1 MISAGLKGYVSPEAL
16 VGRLGAFGLH
26 TLAVYVCAVH
36 LSPWLVG
43 RWFAW
48 GAHVLQISVAT
59 LPGDWYLQHLAL
71 ASIVPAVLAGYIA
84 ARQPGSVATWAWG
97 IPTLVLAYGMLRY
110 HATSSVLI
118 GSSMSAARYYFD
130 IEQTMPTMMNPTAS
144 DPVRVLAQMTV
155 TASFYAGVAYS
166 LGAWSA
172 KRKLITKLFG
182 FAKPQTIGHCLDG
195 TRMRGK
201 HSSRQP

>member
-1 MISAGLKGYVSPEAL
+1 VISVGLKGGVSPEIL

-43 RWFAW
+43 QWFAW
-48 GAHVLQISVAT
+48 GTRALQISVTT
-59 LPGDWYLQHLAL
+59 LPGDWYLQHLEL
-71 ASIVPAVLAGYIA
+71 ASLVPALLAGYLTA
-84 ARQPGSVATWAWG
+84 KQHGSVATWAWV
-97 IPTLVLAYGMLRY
+97 IPTLVLSYRMLRY
-110 HATSSVLI
+110 HAPSSVLL
-118 GSSMSAARYYFD
+118 GSSMSAVRYFFD
-130 IEQTMPTMMNPTAS
+130 IEHIMPTMMNPTAS

-172 KRKLITKLFG
+172 KRKLITKLFSL
-182 FAKPQTIGHCLDG
+182 ANSQT
-195 TRMRGK
+195 
-201 HSSRQP
+201 

>member
-1 MISAGLKGYVSPEAL
+1 VISTGLKGGVSPETL
-16 VGRLGAFGLH
+16 VGRLGALGLH

-48 GAHVLQISVAT
+48 GARILQISATT
-59 LPGDWYLQHLAL
+59 LPADWYLQHLEL
-71 ASIVPAVLAGYIA
+71 ASIVPAVLLGYIA
-84 ARQPGSVATWAWG
+84 ARQSGSVATWAWG

-110 HATSSVLI
+110 HAPSSVLF
-118 GSSMSAARYYFD
+118 GSSMSAVRYYFD
-130 IEQTMPTMMNPTAS
+130 IEHTMPTMMNPTAS

-155 TASFYAGVAYS
+155 TASFYSGVAYS

-172 KRKLITKLFG
+172 KRQLIPKLFG
-182 FAKPQTIGHCLDG
+182 FAKPQ
-195 TRMRGK
+195 
-201 HSSRQP
+201 P